1 MTPAPIAR
9 AIAVATTLAMNSLY
23 TGRASLRRLWEVFHS
38 PFGCQAARGTGAAPG
53 EVWASAVEVAV
64 ANPSGVSPKR
74 GMGRRSISIHT
85 RGVSAA
91 ATRVNAASAASS
103 RLRLDIEQ
111 LHGRQDERAPALDR
125 LHAAV
130 GRDLAERLV
139 AELSEWDRRR
149 LEAALSTEFANRIT
163 SLLAEERGE
172 TD

>member
-1 MTPAPIAR
+1 
-9 AIAVATTLAMNSLY
+9 
-23 TGRASLRRLWEVFHS
+23 
-38 PFGCQAARGTGAAPG
+38 
-53 EVWASAVEVAV
+53 
-64 ANPSGVSPKR
+64 
-74 GMGRRSISIHT
+74 MGRRSISIHT

-125 LHAAV
+125 LQAAV